1 MLDGAQKE
9 LNEHNEA
16 LSHLLG
22 TNVTTKQ
29 RAPILTVKTED
40 DEKEES
46 DASSN
51 KSAKVAK
58 PKKKKKK
65 TM

>member
-1 MLDGAQKE
+1 MLEGAQKE

-22 TNVTTKQ
+22 TNVSTKQ
-29 RAPILTVKTED
+29 RGPRLKVNIED
-40 DEKEES
+40 GADEES

-51 KSAKVAK
+51 KSAKIAK
-58 PKKKKKK
+58 ASKKKKK

>member
-1 MLDGAQKE
+1 MLEGAQKE

-29 RAPILTVKTED
+29 RGPRLKVNIED

-51 KSAKVAK
+51 KSVKVAK
-58 PKKKKKK
+58 SQKKKKK